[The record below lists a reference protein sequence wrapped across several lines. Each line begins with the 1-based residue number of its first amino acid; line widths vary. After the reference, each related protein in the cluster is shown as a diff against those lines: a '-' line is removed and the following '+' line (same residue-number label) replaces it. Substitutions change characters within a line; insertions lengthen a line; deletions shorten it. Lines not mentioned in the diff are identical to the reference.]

1 MGCSN
6 LRLRDWVVCVSVVVS
21 GWSFDCLGPVGDRTM
36 SGMKPGLKWDEMTAE
51 ERLLAEQL
59 VLNFGS

>member
-1 MGCSN
+1 
-6 LRLRDWVVCVSVVVS
+6 
-21 GWSFDCLGPVGDRTM
+21 M

>member
-1 MGCSN
+1 M
-6 LRLRDWVVCVSVVVS
+6 RDWVVCVSVVVS